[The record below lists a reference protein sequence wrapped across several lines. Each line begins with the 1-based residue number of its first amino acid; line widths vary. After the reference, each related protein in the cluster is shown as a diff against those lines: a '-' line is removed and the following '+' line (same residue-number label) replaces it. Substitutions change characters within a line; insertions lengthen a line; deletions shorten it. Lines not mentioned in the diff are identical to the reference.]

1 MMLHAASP
9 AMIACITFK
18 NRRRDRQGRE
28 FTQMFNTLKHAS
40 TRRALLAATLFA
52 TATGA
57 FAQAPTEAQKSAIR
71 SACRSDFMAHCAS
84 VTPGG
89 AEAYQCLQK
98 NMSSLSSGCQTAVRA
113 VEPAAAPKTEA
124 APAKSEPAKTE
135 AAPPPGRSRRRSR
148 SESGGV
154 KAAEQHA
161 DCRGQERVP
170 RRLSQGVRQRA
181 AGRRPRPR
189 MPREEQGQG
198 FAGLREGGERR
209 NRWRQRCCDSS
220 TCGRSSC
227 GSSTGGGAGRDRS
240 APATAARRTVHRA
253 LGLRCRHPH
262 ALRRRRAGRGPHR
275 AMHLQQCRVTVAR
288 LQGSAGAIRGA
299 ISGAGLRAK
308 RATTIGRARMNFRAP
323 AATNPLQVTDFDHD
337 KTGRKTCVHFCLL
350 LPRSRLRREHDL

>member
-135 AAPPPGRSRRRSR
+135 AAPAAAAAPKAAASKQPSSTQIAAVKSACRADYPKVCASVPPGGAPALECLEKNKAKVSPACEKAVSAAT
-148 SESGGV
+148 GGGG
-154 KAAEQHA
+154 AAA
-161 DCRGQERVP
+161 T
-170 RRLSQGVRQRA
+170 A
-181 AGRRPRPR
+181 APAGAAPAAAAPAAAPAVIVLRPLR
-189 MPREEQGQG
+189 PREELFIVRSACGADIRTLC
-198 FAGLREGGERR
+198 AGVAP
-209 NRWRQRCCDSS
+209 
-220 TCGRSSC
+220 
-227 GSSTGGGAGRDRS
+227 GGGRIVQCISSNAAS
-240 APATAARRTVHRA
+240 LSPACKEVLAPFAAR
-253 LGLRCRHPH
+253 
-262 ALRRRRAGRGPHR
+262 
-275 AMHLQQCRVTVAR
+275 
-288 LQGSAGAIRGA
+288 
-299 ISGAGLRAK
+299 
-308 RATTIGRARMNFRAP
+308 
-323 AATNPLQVTDFDHD
+323 
-337 KTGRKTCVHFCLL
+337 
-350 LPRSRLRREHDL
+350 